1 MNPESLKNLDGIKK
15 VLEEIKKRH
24 ENRKNYFISH
34 IFVLKLVDKWFEDGI
49 E

>member
-1 MNPESLKNLDGIKK
+1 MCEPLKNLDDIKKK

-34 IFVLKLVDKWFEDGI
+34 IFVLKLVDKWFENVI
-49 E
+49 K